1 MKRPQSFLEKASQ
14 KQPEIQE
21 HFRTTWEEKVELHTH
36 VLKRHR
42 SVSDWLREAAMEK
55 MARELEEDM
64 RKNAEPE
71 ETATVAD
78 LLLRHK

>member
-14 KQPEIQE
+14 KQVEIQE

-42 SVSDWLREAAMEK
+42 SVSDWLREAALEK

-64 RKNAEPE
+64 LKKAEPE
-71 ETATVAD
+71 DTANIAD
-78 LLLRHK
+78 LLLRHH